1 MEPQDAPQ
9 EGLDPAPLKGG
20 HSVLFGLAK
29 EKKVLK
35 HRILYFVFFLN
46 VGCLASSSAFPAP
59 RAAQEATDYAS
70 HFNRGQ
76 ELMRQMRFHEA
87 TAEFREAVR
96 VNPDYLP
103 AQQALTVGYFITQ
116 NSALAWK
123 QVELLRKYNVN
134 LPEDFLQHLSKSLS
148 EAEAAKQEEEIEKN
162 LAAAQKAASEHPD
175 NAALLAALAT
185 ALDKAGDYP
194 AAQRAANQALQ
205 LDPSQPEAHLLL
217 GRILGGEPPTSQ
229 QAIPHLQMYLQNAP
243 RTPKNSKELADAYQM
258 LASVFGRT
266 GQEAKSLAANEEG
279 LKSIPDDDVMLNNAA
294 WTYASAQD
302 ASLRNPQKA
311 LEYARKAV
319 AISKGEKA
327 GFLDTLAEALYAN
340 GMFDEAAA
348 TEKKA
353 LSMDPQNEFF
363 PDQLKK
369 FQAAQRQAHQSK
381 P

>member
-1 MEPQDAPQ
+1 M
-9 EGLDPAPLKGG
+9 LMRK
-20 HSVLFGLAK
+20 F
-29 EKKVLK
+29 
-35 HRILYFVFFLN
+35 LYFVLFLI
-46 VGCLASSSAFPAP
+46 VGGFASNIAFSAP

-96 VNPDYLP
+96 LNPQYLP
-103 AQQALTVGYFITQ
+103 AQQALAVGYFITQ
-116 NSALAWK
+116 NPALAWR
-123 QVELLRKYNVN
+123 QVELLRKHNVN

-148 EAEAAKQEEEIEKN
+148 EADAAKQGDEIEKN
-162 LAAAQKAASEHPD
+162 LAAAQQAASEHPD
-175 NAALLAALAT
+175 NPALLAALAT
-185 ALDKAGDYP
+185 ALNKAGDYP
-194 AAQRAANQALQ
+194 AAQHAANQALQ

-217 GRILGGEPPTSQ
+217 GSILGEEPPTSE
-229 QAIPHLQMYLQNAP
+229 QAISHLEMYVQKAPH
-243 RTPKNSKELADAYQM
+243 TPENLKELARAYNM

-266 GQEAKSLAANEEG
+266 GQEAKSLATNEEG

-302 ASLRNPQKA
+302 VSLRNPQKA
-311 LEYARKAV
+311 LEYARKAI
-319 AISKGEKA
+319 AISKGEKPN
-327 GFLDTLAEALYAN
+327 FLDTLAEALYAN
-340 GMFDEAAA
+340 GMFDEAVA

-369 FQAAQRQAHQSK
+369 FQAAQSQARQSR

>member
-1 MEPQDAPQ
+1 M
-9 EGLDPAPLKGG
+9 LKCK
-20 HSVLFGLAK
+20 F
-29 EKKVLK
+29 
-35 HRILYFVFFLN
+35 LYFVFFLN
-46 VGCLASSSAFPAP
+46 AGCFASSGAFPAP
-59 RAAQEATDYAS
+59 RAAQETTDYAS

-76 ELMRQMRFHEA
+76 ELMQQMRFHEA

-96 VNPDYLP
+96 LNPDYPP

-116 NSALAWK
+116 SSALAWK
-123 QVELLRKYNVN
+123 QVKLLRKYNVR
-134 LPEDFLQHLSKSLS
+134 LPEDFLQHLSKILL

-162 LAAAQKAASEHPD
+162 LAAAQKVASEHPD
-175 NAALLAALAT
+175 NPALLAALAT

-194 AAQRAANQALQ
+194 AAQHAANQALQ

-217 GRILGGEPPTSQ
+217 GSILGGEPPTSQ
-229 QAIPHLQMYLQNAP
+229 QAIPHLEMYLQH
-243 RTPKNSKELADAYQM
+243 TPHTPENIKELARAYNM
-258 LASVFGRT
+258 LASVYSRT
-266 GQEAKSLAANEEG
+266 GQEAKSLATNEEG
-279 LKSIPDDDVMLNNAA
+279 LESIPGDDVMLNNAA

-319 AISKGEKA
+319 AISKGGKA

-340 GMFDEAAA
+340 GMFDEAVA

-369 FQAAQRQAHQSK
+369 FQAAQHQAHQSK